1 MLPAQIQVVLY
12 LCATIRW
19 SMSDRNCATAFLIHV
34 ALYVMPSGGATF
46 SVATEAKQP
55 TNLSLSFVDT
65 ARSPRPPCMHGTQP
79 ADYYPD
85 SIYVVT
91 LGSLMRAVIWFLC
104 SLPRIMGMVQTR
116 AFEALKL

>member
-55 TNLSLSFVDT
+55 TNLSLSIPLGAHGHRACTVL
-65 ARSPRPPCMHGTQP
+65 SPRTIIQI
-79 ADYYPD
+79 A
-85 SIYVVT
+85 ST
-91 LGSLMRAVIWFLC
+91 
-104 SLPRIMGMVQTR
+104 
-116 AFEALKL
+116 